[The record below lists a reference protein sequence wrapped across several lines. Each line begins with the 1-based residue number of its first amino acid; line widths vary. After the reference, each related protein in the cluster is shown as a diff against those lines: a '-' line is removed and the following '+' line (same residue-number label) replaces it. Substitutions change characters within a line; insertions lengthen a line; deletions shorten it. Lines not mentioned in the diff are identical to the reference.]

1 MKARALAGFTASVL
15 AVLLVPQLL
24 EAASQPSADTV
35 DVTVP
40 EHQADG
46 EVYLCTRVPLPDNSQ
61 RLVGV
66 EPLSKQEVVHH
77 MLLYGDVLKI
87 GRTRLQTFLSEFCC

>member
-1 MKARALAGFTASVL
+1 MKGWAFPELVVALGL
-15 AVLLVPQLL
+15 AALFLAFGQAAPEGVVEPL
-24 EAASQPSADTV
+24 EV
-35 DVTVP
+35 VIP

-46 EVYLCTRVPLPDNSQ
+46 EVYLCTRVPLAATSQ

-77 MLLYGDVLKI
+77 MLLYGMSCVI
-87 GRTRLQTFLSEFCC
+87 